1 MNKNIIIYY
10 RLYKPIVK
18 KMDAMKI
25 IRISN
30 RLLKFYSLFIL
41 FLIGASLIISGGH
54 SLSPLASE
62 LIKTIII
69 LLSSYFLSI
78 SINRFYAIILALTP
92 LIDIG
97 ISIFYDK
104 PIEPLNIML
113 SFITLK
119 CLYAALKYHQFTQ
132 NS

>member
-10 RLYKPIVK
+10 RLYKPIVN
-18 KMDAMKI
+18 KMDAIKI
-25 IRISN
+25 IRLSN

-41 FLIGASLIISGGH
+41 FLIGTSLIISGGH

-78 SINRFYAIILALTP
+78 SINRFFAIILALTP
-92 LIDIG
+92 LVDIVV
-97 ISIFYDK
+97 SIFYDK
-104 PIEPLNIML
+104 PIEPLNLML

-119 CLYAALKYHQFTQ
+119 FLYAVLKYHQFTP

>member
-119 CLYAALKYHQFTQ
+119 FLYAALKYHQFTQ

>member
-1 MNKNIIIYY
+1 MNRGIIKYY

-18 KMDAMKI
+18 TMDAIKI
-25 IRISN
+25 IKLSN
-30 RLLKFYSLFIL
+30 RLLKIYSLF
-41 FLIGASLIISGGH
+41 FLLLISASLIISGGS
-54 SLSPLASE
+54 SLSPLANE
-62 LIKTIII
+62 LVKTIII

-97 ISIFYDK
+97 ISIFHDK

-119 CLYAALKYHQFTQ
+119 CLYAVLKYQQFKK

>member
-10 RLYKPIVK
+10 RLYKPIVN
-18 KMDAMKI
+18 KMDAIKI
-25 IRISN
+25 IRLSN

-41 FLIGASLIISGGH
+41 FLIGTSLIISGGH

-113 SFITLK
+113 SFFTFK